1 MSFSPEIFRKKLD
14 ALQETQDSIVSI
26 SQWVLF
32 HHRHATHLCELWA
45 GYTLDNNASAQSKK
59 KLSLLYLC
67 NDVVQQARH
76 KRKPEFTAGFAAKL
90 PRVFHAIYGS
100 VDSAIKPKIERLI
113 SVWSQRNV
121 FSKSQIDAMSRAL
134 RLSEKGEEFTED
146 TAESESAAKSA
157 PNNASDT
164 QIAPELVHLNTLY
177 TQMNTLVATGSAN
190 FAQAQ
195 SQAQTF
201 LPSDLSASDHLPS
214 PKVYVSKLNVLEKLC
229 QMTIKTL
236 EETEKTRADILAAL
250 TQLSGQVSGSP
261 TGKDEKMVT
270 LNEYLVKLAS
280 TRSELLELIDEPEAT
295 HEAPE
300 SNTNNTGIEE
310 PSPVFES
317 ASNSNADNLVPT
329 YEDSS
334 DDSDAEPLAPPKR
347 AMGESSNYD
356 DPAKK
361 RKVSN
366 SSLFSSSSK
375 KSVAFSEE
383 IEVKEFERDEQSNF
397 IDIMGDSGSHDGNE
411 DDDEYELQDPA
422 DTFEAH
428 HKDAVELMHEQQGAG
443 INGNGASD
451 NGEDKGALLD
461 LLSKLT

>member
-1 MSFSPEIFRKKLD
+1 
-14 ALQETQDSIVSI
+14 
-26 SQWVLF
+26 
-32 HHRHATHLCELWA
+32 
-45 GYTLDNNASAQSKK
+45 
-59 KLSLLYLC
+59 
-67 NDVVQQARH
+67 
-76 KRKPEFTAGFAAKL
+76 EFTAGFAAKL

-121 FSKSQIDAMSRAL
+121 FSKSQIDGMSRAL

-146 TAESESAAKSA
+146 TADSESAAKSA
-157 PNNASDT
+157 LNNASDT

-300 SNTNNTGIEE
+300 SNTNNT
-310 PSPVFES
+310 
-317 ASNSNADNLVPT
+317 
-329 YEDSS
+329 
-334 DDSDAEPLAPPKR
+334 
-347 AMGESSNYD
+347 
-356 DPAKK
+356 
-361 RKVSN
+361 
-366 SSLFSSSSK
+366 
-375 KSVAFSEE
+375 
-383 IEVKEFERDEQSNF
+383 
-397 IDIMGDSGSHDGNE
+397 
-411 DDDEYELQDPA
+411 
-422 DTFEAH
+422 
-428 HKDAVELMHEQQGAG
+428 
-443 INGNGASD
+443 
-451 NGEDKGALLD
+451 
-461 LLSKLT
+461 